1 MPASIIILICVIIG
15 IAFRN
20 FILPSIQIWHI
31 MLLGAIASIF
41 CGSITLKEAVSS
53 INIEVIIFLVAL
65 FFIASAAEECG
76 YLERLAAI
84 IFSKITNIFF
94 MIFAVTFIMGIS
106 SSILLNDTVA
116 IAGTPIMLALFK
128 DDRQVSK
135 IFLMV
140 LAFSITI
147 GSVMTPTGNPQNL
160 MIALESGMR
169 TPFITMLSSLLLPTL
184 INLLFLT
191 GYIYLIYRKKLK
203 KVKIKPLCIEK
214 MSRQMKIVNYSVV
227 IFVTLI
233 IVTIILEVVQ
243 TKLKIPFFVI
253 PLIATFPIILC
264 YKNKTKTLKFYDW
277 GTIIFFLAMFILM
290 QSVWV
295 SGFFQMFIK
304 NSQLDMSSNSIIIY
318 VSLILSQLMSNV
330 PLVSLYLPIL
340 HTSNAGISQYMSL
353 AVGST
358 IAGNILI
365 IGAASNIIIIQ
376 AAENRK
382 SKSFKFFEFA
392 AVGIPLAII
401 NIIIYL
407 IFI

>member
-214 MSRQMKIVNYSVV
+214 MSRQMKIVNYSV
-227 IFVTLI
+227 
-233 IVTIILEVVQ
+233 ILS
-243 TKLKIPFFVI
+243 
-253 PLIATFPIILC
+253 
-264 YKNKTKTLKFYDW
+264 
-277 GTIIFFLAMFILM
+277 IIFLFFIAVFHTAIPI
-290 QSVWV
+290 SF
-295 SGFFQMFIK
+295 SRSI
-304 NSQLDMSSNSIIIY
+304 LDTHFKVAAIFC
-318 VSLILSQLMSNV
+318 
-330 PLVSLYLPIL
+330 PF
-340 HTSNAGISQYMSL
+340 
-353 AVGST
+353 AVR
-358 IAGNILI
+358 
-365 IGAASNIIIIQ
+365 Q
-376 AAENRK
+376 
-382 SKSFKFFEFA
+382 
-392 AVGIPLAII
+392 
-401 NIIIYL
+401 
-407 IFI
+407 

>member
-20 FILPSIQIWHI
+20 FIFSSIQIWQI
-31 MLLGAIASIF
+31 MLLGAITSIF

-84 IFSKITNIFF
+84 IFSKITNIFL

-135 IFLMV
+135 IFLMI

-169 TPFITMLSSLLLPTL
+169 TPFITMLSRLLVPTL

-191 GYIYLIYRKKLK
+191 GYMYLIYGKKLK

-227 IFVTLI
+227 IFVNLI
-233 IVTIILEVVQ
+233 IATIILEVVQ
-243 TKLKIPFFVI
+243 TKLKIPFFVV

-264 YKNKTKTLKFYDW
+264 YKNKVKTLKFYDW

-290 QSVWV
+290 QSVWI

-340 HTSNAGISQYMSL
+340 HTLNAGISQYMSL

-382 SKSFKFFEFA
+382 SNSFKFFEFA